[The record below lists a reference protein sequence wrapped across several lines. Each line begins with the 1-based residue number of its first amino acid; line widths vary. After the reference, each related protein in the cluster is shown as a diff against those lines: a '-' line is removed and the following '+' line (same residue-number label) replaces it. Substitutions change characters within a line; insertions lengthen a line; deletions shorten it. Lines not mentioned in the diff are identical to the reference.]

1 MRLSTYMERT
11 YRYGIIA
18 TLIAM
23 AIMFGIP
30 LIACLYFDCMP
41 SFSLVSSV
49 AGTLLALYV
58 PTVIAEQLTMIPIA
72 GTTCYLNSILGNVMN
87 IKFPCY
93 LSALSTAKASPGTE
107 KADVIG
113 MIAVTV
119 SGMVT
124 MVIVA
129 IGLIL
134 LVPLKPVLEKEA
146 VLTGIRYI
154 LPALYGSM
162 GISAFMGKKA
172 GSYKANR
179 KPLVAIIDLI
189 LVFAF
194 IYFVMP
200 LSGKEGYAMLIM
212 LVVSILVA
220 VGLYKAGILKLE
232 KIEDKK

>member
-1 MRLSTYMERT
+1 MKLSTYMENT
-11 YRYGIIA
+11 YKYGIIA

-23 AIMFGIP
+23 AIMLGIP
-30 LIACLYFDCMP
+30 LAVCLYFGSMP

-58 PTVIAEQLTMIPIA
+58 PTVIAEQLSMIPVA

-93 LSALSTAKASPGTE
+93 LSALDTAQATPGTE

-124 MVIVA
+124 MIILA
-129 IGLIL
+129 IGVL
-134 LVPLKPVLEKEA
+134 LLKPLGPVLENEA
-146 VLTGIRYI
+146 VITGTKYI

-162 GISAFMGKKA
+162 GITAFMGTKA
-172 GSYKANR
+172 GSYTVKR

-189 LVFAF
+189 LVFGF
-194 IYFVMP
+194 IFFVMS
-200 LSGKEGYAMLIM
+200 LEKKEGYAMLVM
-212 LVVSILVA
+212 LVVSVLVA
-220 VGLYKAGILKLE
+220 LGLYKAGIIKME
-232 KIEDKK
+232 KTKKE